1 MEKKLSVGQNAL
13 LNSIGSLF
21 YLGCQW
27 LITVLVIR
35 IGSVEDGGDLSLA
48 MSITNIF
55 YTLDAFGMREFQV
68 SDYHNKHSTSDYITT
83 RIMTCLFSIL
93 LCSAVILPNRHYSGT
108 QMACILIYMLFRAC
122 EALIDTFQ
130 AIEQKA
136 DRMDYTCIS
145 FVVRGILLLGGF
157 SAILRITHQLPLA
170 ILGIALFSLAVLFL
184 FDWPAARRLT
194 GFKLHFSLKCSALL
208 LVECVPLMC
217 NSLLQTAVV
226 SIPRTALESL
236 YGNYTLGIYA
246 SIATPATIVQS
257 AATWLYTPTITVFT
271 RNYIEK
277 NKKAYF
283 SLLVKILSLLA
294 AVFAA
299 ILAGAALLGHWGLNL
314 LFGGEIAEYS
324 SLLIPVLLTTL
335 LIALSYFFGALLT
348 ITRKLKVLLV
358 ANAAAAVLTLALSRP
373 LIRTFG
379 MSGVNYVIYIAMGV
393 NALILL
399 IALLLILN
407 THFNQP
413 AAQK

>member
-55 YTLDAFGMREFQV
+55 YTLAAFGMREFQV

-145 FVVRGILLLGGF
+145 FVVRGLLLLGGF

-226 SIPRTALESL
+226 SVPRTALESL

-283 SLLVKILSLLA
+283 SLLVKILSSDRRIRRDSGRCRTVGPLGAQFALRRRNCRLFFSAYPSASHHA
-294 AVFAA
+294 ADRTV
-299 ILAGAALLGHWGLNL
+299 L
-314 LFGGEIAEYS
+314 LFWS
-324 SLLIPVLLTTL
+324 SAHHYP
-335 LIALSYFFGALLT
+335 
-348 ITRKLKVLLV
+348 
-358 ANAAAAVLTLALSRP
+358 
-373 LIRTFG
+373 
-379 MSGVNYVIYIAMGV
+379 
-393 NALILL
+393 
-399 IALLLILN
+399 
-407 THFNQP
+407 
-413 AAQK
+413 

>member
-1 MEKKLSVGQNAL
+1 M
-13 LNSIGSLF
+13 
-21 YLGCQW
+21 
-27 LITVLVIR
+27 
-35 IGSVEDGGDLSLA
+35 
-48 MSITNIF
+48 
-55 YTLDAFGMREFQV
+55 
-68 SDYHNKHSTSDYITT
+68 
-83 RIMTCLFSIL
+83 
-93 LCSAVILPNRHYSGT
+93 
-108 QMACILIYMLFRAC
+108 
-122 EALIDTFQ
+122 
-130 AIEQKA
+130 
-136 DRMDYTCIS
+136 
-145 FVVRGILLLGGF
+145 VRGILLLGGF

-283 SLLVKILSLLA
+283 SLLVKILALLA

-358 ANAAAAVLTLALSRP
+358 ANAAAAALTLTLSRP

-407 THFNQP
+407 AHFDQP
-413 AAQK
+413 ATEK